1 MRRPQSIA
9 EAEAL
14 SNNALLS
21 EEAIVLSV
29 STDPKPYYAM
39 PLHCSERPIAKTDTG
54 GVDRVITFQFLEMQA
69 GVRRIALEETI
80 RALGILLDIGRQI
93 SEQFSGSLRCP
104 GFNQRIESNGRV

>member
-1 MRRPQSIA
+1 LRRPQSIA

-29 STDPKPYYAM
+29 STGPKPYYAM

-54 GVDRVITFQFLEMQA
+54 GVD
-69 GVRRIALEETI
+69 I
-80 RALGILLDIGRQI
+80 RALGILLDVERQI
-93 SEQFSGSLRCP
+93 SE
-104 GFNQRIESNGRV
+104 